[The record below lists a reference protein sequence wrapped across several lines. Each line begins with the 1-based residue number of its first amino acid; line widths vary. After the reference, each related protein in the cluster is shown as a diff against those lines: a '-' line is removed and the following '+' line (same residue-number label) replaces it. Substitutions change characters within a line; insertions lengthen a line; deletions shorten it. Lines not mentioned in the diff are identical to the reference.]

1 MGGGGKM
8 KKTLIGVVIYLLF
21 SVSSAW
27 SQDALHF
34 YELGIKSTMM
44 NKKIHHFTK
53 ALELNPKLS
62 AAYEK
67 RGMLYYF
74 QGKYTEAIA
83 DFRRVADLHP
93 TESEAFR
100 MLGLAYMKR
109 GDHNKA
115 IAHLRAIELDPELAS
130 AYSHRAEAYLF
141 KGMAE
146 EAVEDATKAIALR
159 GAEPIIGR
167 AYTIRSKAYRK
178 LGREGLAE
186 ADFNKAYILDP
197 ENYAYRYFTITNHLA
212 SFVSDSGYVNAG
224 SVRRVGLAAII
235 ALFFVFIFKVVLPA
249 PSKDDI
255 S

>member
-1 MGGGGKM
+1 M
-8 KKTLIGVVIYLLF
+8 KKTLIVAVIYLLLIA
-21 SVSSAW
+21 SSAW
-27 SQDALHF
+27 SQDAMHF

-44 NKKIHHFTK
+44 NKKIHYFTK

-74 QGKYTEAIA
+74 QRKYTETIA
-83 DFRRVADLHP
+83 DFRKVVDLHP
-93 TESEAFR
+93 TESEAYR

-109 GDHNKA
+109 GDHDKA
-115 IAHLRAIELDPELAS
+115 IAHFTRAIELDSKLAS
-130 AYSHRAEAYLF
+130 AYSHRAEAYLL

-146 EAVEDATKAIALR
+146 EAVKDATNAIALR

-178 LGREGLAE
+178 LGQEGLAE

-212 SFVSDSGYVNAG
+212 SIVSDSGYISAK

-235 ALFFVFIFKVVLPA
+235 AVVFVLIFKVVLPA
-249 PSKDDI
+249 PNKDDI

>member
-1 MGGGGKM
+1 M

-21 SVSSAW
+21 SVTSAW

-34 YELGIKSTMM
+34 YELGLKSTMM
-44 NKKIHHFTK
+44 NKKIHYFTK

-74 QGKYTEAIA
+74 QGKYTETLA
-83 DFRRVADLHP
+83 DFRKVADLHS
-93 TESEAFR
+93 TEAKAYR

-109 GDHNKA
+109 GEHDTA
-115 IAHLRAIELDPELAS
+115 IAHFTRAIELDHELAS

-141 KGMAE
+141 KGMAA
-146 EAVEDATKAIALR
+146 EAVKDATKAIALR

-178 LGREGLAE
+178 LGQEGLAE

-197 ENYAYRYFTITNHLA
+197 DNYAYRYFTITNHLA
-212 SFVSDSGYVNAG
+212 SIVSDSGYINAG
-224 SVRRVGLAAII
+224 SVRRVGFAAII
-235 ALFFVFIFKVVLPA
+235 ALLFVLIFKVVLPA